1 MAKKKSKK
9 NKFNEGDKVI
19 VFRYNNGTSKNPL
32 KNFPEWSY
40 GQIREIRDSGY
51 SCLGESKG
59 EEKIYDIDYAK
70 CCECYARGYTESA
83 VCRFDKKDKVFV
95 DHYSGNVIAYPVDDK
110 RGRKL
115 SLYYDQLS
123 SVTLR
128 CQVILKKLNSCQS
141 NPSDQDLEDLD
152 KVRREFDD
160 VFHEVLRIIAPS
172 ALERE

>member
-95 DHYSGNVIAYPVDDK
+95 DSYSGNVIAYLVDDK

-123 SVTLR
+123 YVALT

-152 KVRREFDD
+152 KVRGELDN
-160 VFHEVLRIIAPS
+160 VFHEVLRIVAPS
-172 ALERE
+172 VLERE